1 MAPTLMRRG
10 VLFATCHVLLAQL
23 GQASAMGLMQ
33 AYDLALQNDPVYRAA
48 VSEQQV
54 GQQYQALGRAG
65 LRPSIQYSYT
75 TSENRAETTSPNF
88 LGTPSTTYP
97 EYTSISSSLS
107 LRQPL
112 FNLDA
117 AARYRQGVAQTRYSD
132 AQFAS
137 RSQDLVI
144 RLVARYAEAKF
155 AEDQLALDTAQRDT
169 LLEQRRVNDRLFEKG
184 EGTKTDM
191 LETQSR
197 LDVVQAQ
204 VIEAADNLA
213 TARATLATLL
223 GTEVTQ
229 LDGLIPDF
237 KAIHLPIAGVDE
249 WQALARQNNPEL
261 AASRFAVEAAE
272 QEIRKSQAG
281 HAPRLELNASYSH
294 SSAESLTSL
303 NQDSTVRSIGLQFVL
318 PLYSG
323 GYVSAVSKQ
332 AVANRDKARSNLDAS
347 TDRVMIEL
355 RKQFSAVQSGV
366 TKMAALQNAVNSA
379 ALLVQATRQSVK
391 GGARINLDVLNAQQQ
406 LVAAQRDLAQARYQ
420 YLISFLKLQAAA
432 GTLNLEDLRTVAGY
446 FSSAQTWPLISR
458 ADDPSELV
466 HATTSAAV
474 AVAPTPI
481 APAQLAKPEPGAEA
495 LVEALVERWRQAWS
509 GRDSQAYL
517 ACYSPDFVS
526 ADGQARPRWEVAR
539 RKILARR
546 ADVRVTVNAL
556 RLERLGADQIK
567 ASFLQDYV
575 AGSYREQ
582 ARAKTL
588 LLVRRGSDWL
598 IAGEQQSP

>member
-1 MAPTLMRRG
+1 MAHTLMRRG
-10 VLFATCHVLLAQL
+10 VLFAACHVLLAQL

-48 VSEQQV
+48 VSEHQV

-88 LGTPSTTYP
+88 LGQPSTTHP
-97 EYTSISSSLS
+97 EYTSVSNSLS

-112 FNLDA
+112 FNLEA
-117 AARYRQGVAQTRYSD
+117 AARYRQGIAQTRYSD

-137 RSQDLVI
+137 RSQDLMI
-144 RLVARYAEAKF
+144 RLVARYAEAKY

-213 TARATLATLL
+213 TARASLAALL

-229 LDGLIPDF
+229 LDGLVQDF
-237 KAIHLPIAGVDE
+237 KAIPLSLSGFDE
-249 WQALARQNNPEL
+249 WKAIASSNNAEL
-261 AASRFAVEAAE
+261 AAGRFALEAAE

-281 HAPRLELNASYSH
+281 HAPRLDLNASYSR

-355 RKQFSAVQSGV
+355 RKQFSSVQSGV
-366 TKMAALQNAVNSA
+366 TKMAALQNSVNSA
-379 ALLVQATRQSVK
+379 ALLVQATQQSVK
-391 GGARINLDVLNAQQQ
+391 GGVRINLDVLNAQQQ
-406 LVAAQRDLAQARYQ
+406 LVVAQRNLAQARYQ

-446 FSSAQTWPLISR
+446 FSSAQTGPLMSR
-458 ADDPSELV
+458 ANGPSELV
-466 HATTSAAV
+466 PAPVRIEV
-474 AVAPTPI
+474 AVASNPI
-481 APAQLAKPEPGAEA
+481 APAPLAEPEPEA
-495 LVEALVERWRQAWS
+495 LAHALVERWRQAWS
-509 GRDSQAYL
+509 GRDAQAYL

-546 ADVRVTVNAL
+546 TDIRVTVKAL

-588 LLVRRGSDWL
+588 LLVRRGSDWV
-598 IAGEQQSP
+598 IAGEQQAP